1 MHSSPLTP
9 HSSLLFVTGRLAEA
23 SLRDVVAKLSEQLL
37 FRYDIAVPGIQV
49 AALLHT
55 SLLLKRLEVP
65 EHVDRV
71 ILPGWCQGDLTEL
84 GAHFGKPF
92 ERGPKDL
99 HDLPE
104 YFGLGKRRTVDL
116 SRYSIEII
124 AEINH
129 ATRMPL
135 ERIMSAAR
143 SMLAS
148 GANVIDIGGVPG
160 ESSSRI
166 AEIVSAL
173 RSEGIRISIDSFDRH
188 EVEQAVE
195 NGAELI
201 LSCNH
206 SNVDWVTKFGVEVVA
221 IPDTPQDLFSLDRL
235 IERLR
240 SDGAAFRVD
249 PILEPIGM
257 GFTAS
262 LERFVKVR
270 QSYPDIA
277 MMMGI
282 GNVTEL
288 TEVDSA
294 GVNMLLAAI
303 CEDLGIQSVLTTQV
317 ANWCRTAVAE
327 FNAARRLVHHAVA
340 ARTIPK
346 HLDSSLVMLRDAKLR
361 PMSLPSLQQLAGMLT
376 DPNFRVFA
384 EDGQLHLM
392 NRDGH
397 WRGTDA
403 FRLFEQAMMTQPA
416 SMKNRESPPAERPDN
431 SCAPPGI
438 PRGIEPSHA
447 FYLGYELA
455 RAEIALHLGKQYV
468 QDEPMSWGLL
478 GELKA
483 SSSAAMHQKPD
494 DPADPTDARD
504 RRDGAFR
511 REEAPPCP

>member
-1 MHSSPLTP
+1 MSSSLTP
-9 HSSLLFVTGRLAEA
+9 HSTILFVTGRLAEP
-23 SLRDVVAKLSEQLL
+23 SLRDVVAPLAEKLG
-37 FRYDIAVPGIQV
+37 FRYEIAIPGIQV

-65 EHVDRV
+65 AHVDRV
-71 ILPGWCQGDLTEL
+71 ILPGWCQGNLNEL
-84 GAHFGKPF
+84 QAHFGKPF

-135 ERIMSAAR
+135 ERIMSEAR
-143 SMLAS
+143 SMVTS
-148 GANVIDIGGVPG
+148 GANIIDIGGVPG

-173 RSEGIRISIDSFDRH
+173 RGEGIRVSIDSFDRH

-195 NGAELI
+195 SGAELI

-206 SNVDWVTKFGVEVVA
+206 SNIDWVTQFGVEVVA
-221 IPDTPQDLFSLDRL
+221 IPDTPQDLDSHDRL
-235 IERLR
+235 IERLQ

-249 PILEPIGM
+249 PILDPIGM

-270 QSYPDIA
+270 QNYPDVA

-303 CEDLGIQSVLTTQV
+303 CEELGIQSVLTTQV
-317 ANWCRTAVAE
+317 ANWCRTAIAE
-327 FNAARRLVHHAVA
+327 FNAARRLVHYAVA

-346 HLDSSLVMLRDAKLR
+346 HIDSSLVMLRDAKLR
-361 PMSLPSLQQLAGMLT
+361 PLSLLSLQQMAGMLT
-376 DPNFRVFA
+376 DPNFRIFA
-384 EDGQLHLM
+384 EQGELHLM

-397 WRGTDA
+397 WHGPDA
-403 FRLFEQAMMTQPA
+403 FRLLEQAVTNQTA
-416 SMKNRESPPAERPDN
+416 ATKNEESPRSERPDN
-431 SCAPPGI
+431 RSAVPTAGI

-455 RAEIALHLGKQYV
+455 RAEISLHLGKQYV
-468 QDEPMSWGLL
+468 QDEPMHWGLS
-478 GELKA
+478 GDLKA
-483 SSSAAMHQKPD
+483 SSLAAMHRNRN
-494 DPADPTDARD
+494 DAEAGSGIQDVDEALRH
-504 RRDGAFR
+504 RRSSQS
-511 REEAPPCP
+511 